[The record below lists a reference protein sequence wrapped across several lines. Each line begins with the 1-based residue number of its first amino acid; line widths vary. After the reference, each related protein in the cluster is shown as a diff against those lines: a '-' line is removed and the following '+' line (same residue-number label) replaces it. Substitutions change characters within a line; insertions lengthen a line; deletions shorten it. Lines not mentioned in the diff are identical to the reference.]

1 MKKRKM
7 VYLSFLYLI
16 VVIYIFCIVY
26 WFVIYRLLIR
36 MMELKKEELSVGI

>member
-7 VYLSFLYLI
+7 VYLSFLYII

>member
-26 WFVIYRLLIR
+26 WFVIYRLLME

>member
-1 MKKRKM
+1 MKKRIM

>member
-1 MKKRKM
+1 MKKRIM

-26 WFVIYRLLIR
+26 WFVIYRLLMEI
-36 MMELKKEELSVGI
+36 MELKKEELSVGI

>member
-1 MKKRKM
+1 MKKRIM

-26 WFVIYRLLIR
+26 WFVIYRLLME

>member
-7 VYLSFLYLI
+7 VYLSFLYII

-26 WFVIYRLLIR
+26 WFVIYRLLMG